1 MQKKHYHFM
10 DYARLFSCLGVV
22 YIHMCMA
29 LISTG
34 IRQSEITQKFY
45 HSKNLN
51 IATFSVGVFFM
62 VSGAGLMLAYG
73 GKDFDLKTY
82 VKKRILRLFIPFYTA
97 YIIAFIY
104 ELIFMRSTMAVEF
117 AKPHP
122 LMFLLTLTG
131 FDGYVSIYG
140 VPTFYILG
148 EWFLGAIIMMY
159 ILFPLFRAALLRFP
173 KLSFTIAT
181 LYFLLI
187 TYFYD
192 RLPYSDVVDGYH
204 NAFVKLYEF
213 FLGMFLIKYVKK
225 IKKPVAIAMV
235 TVSALIICFYI
246 FYPAYLNDNELW
258 RISFQNLAFFFFFAG
273 LEGVFEKT
281 EKLNKAVLYCSGY
294 CYEIFLLHHFI
305 LFRYTL
311 HQAGKPVSNFDILL
325 IFIVEF
331 LIIIAAAVVLKALCK
346 RIYALI
352 TPKPA
357 GSSSSSAPGPSR

>member
-1 MQKKHYHFM
+1 MNKKHYYFM

-34 IRQSEITQKFY
+34 IRQSEVTQHFY
-45 HSKNLN
+45 HNKNMN

-62 VSGAGLMLAYG
+62 ISGASLMLAYG
-73 GKDFDLKTY
+73 NKDFDIKTY
-82 VKKRILRLFIPFYTA
+82 FKKRILRLFIPFYTA
-97 YIIAFIY
+97 YLIAFVY
-104 ELIFMRSTMAVEF
+104 ELVFMRQTMAVEF

-148 EWFLGAIIMMY
+148 EWFLGAIIFMY
-159 ILFPLFRAALLRFP
+159 LLFPIFRAALLKFP
-173 KLSFTIAT
+173 KLSFTLAT
-181 LYFLLI
+181 VYFLLI

-192 RLPYSDVVDGYH
+192 RLPYSNVVDGYH

-213 FLGMFLIKYVKK
+213 FLGMFLIRYVVKAGKK
-225 IKKPVAIAMV
+225 ARIAMV
-235 TVSALIICFYI
+235 CISAAVIGFYAV
-246 FYPAYLNDNELW
+246 YPAYLNDNELW
-258 RISFQNLAFFFFFAG
+258 RITFQNLAFFFFFAG
-273 LEGVFEKT
+273 LEEVFKKGGKVT
-281 EKLNKAVLYCSGY
+281 KAVTYCSDY

-311 HQAGKPVSNFDILL
+311 HQAGKPISNFDILL
-325 IFIVEF
+325 IFVAEF
-331 LIIIAAAVVLKALCK
+331 LIIVAAAFVLK
-346 RIYALI
+346 RICNLI
-352 TPKPA
+352 YEKISPRA
-357 GSSSSSAPGPSR
+357 GSSSSSAQPQSR

>member
-1 MQKKHYHFM
+1 MNKKHYYFM

-45 HSKNLN
+45 HTKNLN

-62 VSGAGLMLAYG
+62 VSGASLMLAYG

-82 VKKRILRLFIPFYTA
+82 FKKRVLRLFIPFYTA
-97 YIIAFIY
+97 YILAFIY

-148 EWFLGAIIMMY
+148 EWFLGAIIFMY
-159 ILFPLFRAALLRFP
+159 LCFPIFRAAINRFP
-173 KLSFTIAT
+173 KLSFAVAT
-181 LYFLLI
+181 VYFFLI
-187 TYFYD
+187 TFFYD
-192 RLPYSDVVDGYH
+192 KLPYSNVVDGYH

-213 FLGMFLIKYVKK
+213 FLGMFLIRYIDK
-225 IKKPVAIAMV
+225 IKKRTAVIMV
-235 TVSALIICFYI
+235 TVSALIIAFYI

-258 RISFQNLAFFFFFAG
+258 RITFQNLAFFFFFAG
-273 LEGVFEKT
+273 LEEVFKKAG
-281 EKLNKAVLYCSGY
+281 KLTKIVIYCSGF

-311 HQAGKPVSNFDILL
+311 HQAGKPISNFDVLL
-325 IFIVEF
+325 IFIAEF
-331 LIIIAAAVVLKALCK
+331 LIIVAASFLLKKLCNL
-346 RIYALI
+346 IYKKI
-352 TPKPA
+352 TPSY
-357 GSSSSSAPGPSR
+357 SSSSSAPPQSR